1 MYFKI
6 SRNHLLN
13 AISIVSKAVSS
24 NSPLPSL
31 LGIKFDVYNDKLE
44 LTGSDSDITIKTV
57 LNKSEDFVYQ
67 VYNEGSIV
75 INKNYIVEIIR
86 RIDSDVVDVEIIDG
100 TLIKISGNNA
110 EYNINATKPS
120 EYPLIDLSKPTKEF
134 SVSAIQ
140 LKKVI
145 SQTYFASSIQE
156 TRPALTGINICSN
169 DGTLTCIA
177 TDSFR
182 LAKKK
187 ITLDSEHDFNITVP
201 CKSMVEISKIVGD
214 DENIVVALSDK
225 KIQFICENTIV
236 QARLIE
242 SAYPDTDRIFPSV
255 FECELVIDR
264 KDLISAIDRQS
275 LIKNESDSFSIIKF
289 TVDNNEVVVSSK
301 SQIIGS
307 SMEKLEYVTYEGNEF
322 NIAFSSKYILDA
334 LKGLDGKLVNI
345 KFGGEF
351 KPFIITSVDDSST
364 YQLISPSKSS
374 Y

>member
-6 SRNHLLN
+6 SRNQLLN

-57 LNKSEDFVYQ
+57 LSKSEDFVYQ